1 VRGLPHPVSAP
12 RGGRDDLIE
21 AVAWRT
27 PSSAPTT
34 DFLAPTA
41 SATAWS
47 SPLRPRLVLLAP
59 AATPP
64 SPAHRRPIRQAS
76 NVAGSLLMALGACQ
90 GRPGCERLEAVGQAV
105 SGENVAP
112 RRSAPSRFAPRRSAA
127 SRSAPSRS
135 ALRRSAS
142 PRSAAGRQVSRSQA
156 SRRSALRKSAPEAGG
171 RQAGR
176 VQVAAAGMFPHGRGP
191 RRRNGRVP
199 GGYRHQRLP
208 AAQRRP
214 APLARG
220 ERHRR

>member
-1 VRGLPHPVSAP
+1 VANSQLSTHNRLSGTHSL
-12 RGGRDDLIE
+12 RD
-21 AVAWRT
+21 
-27 PSSAPTT
+27 
-34 DFLAPTA
+34 
-41 SATAWS
+41 
-47 SPLRPRLVLLAP
+47 RLVLTLA
-59 AATPP
+59 AAAGPP
-64 SPAHRRPIRQAS
+64 RTCGHAAVTGAPSPIRQAS

-142 PRSAAGRQVSRSQA
+142 RRSAAGRQVSRSQA